1 MSMFY
6 SQILIWEYASIYR
19 LTSFPVTS
27 NYVTTLNHETRDDA
41 VKWGSFIMK
50 RFAIG
55 PNTFFTW
62 DEE

>member
-1 MSMFY
+1 
-6 SQILIWEYASIYR
+6 
-19 LTSFPVTS
+19 
-27 NYVTTLNHETRDDA
+27 LNHETRDDA